1 MEKTQEQLL
10 ARKQEI
16 LEFLKKH
23 YVSDPNKLEN
33 FITRFP
39 DFSADEPSI
48 DPSTQALEFEEYET
62 NLGIEQVMENELLE
76 IEDQLAKL

>member
-23 YVSDPNKLEN
+23 YISDPNKLEN

-39 DFSADEPSI
+39 DFAADEPSM
-48 DPSTQALEFEEYET
+48 DPSTQTLEFEEYET
-62 NLGIEQVMENELLE
+62 NLGIEQAMENELLE
-76 IEDQLAKL
+76 IDDQLAQL